1 MPVYDQLSE
10 RFSDF
15 AFFDLSGDESPE
27 LRQLMK
33 VWCVQP
39 CLSEA
44 APSMHGR
51 ACNVKSI

>member
-1 MPVYDQLSE
+1 MPVYEQLSE

-33 VWCVQP
+33 VGHACSPACQRL
-39 CLSEA
+39 LS
-44 APSMHGR
+44 
-51 ACNVKSI
+51 ACMALHAM

>member
-33 VWCVQP
+33 VWGVQP

-44 APSMHGR
+44 APSMHGI
-51 ACNVKSI
+51 ACNVK